1 MAVPKLRLPFFVC
14 LFKLFLGSPKGA
26 YRDTSRKV
34 KLCESPGKAGGF
46 PFINK
51 TEILKRNERRIYT
64 VPEVIGTLD
73 EIVAD
78 KNILTN
84 KYERRYAI
92 TKVQKDILSC
102 FGLDHTDID
111 RAIKEL

>member
-1 MAVPKLRLPFFVC
+1 MHSIIF
-14 LFKLFLGSPKGA
+14 
-26 YRDTSRKV
+26 
-34 KLCESPGKAGGF
+34 
-46 PFINK
+46 NK

-64 VPEVIGTLD
+64 APEVIGTLD